1 MILTKLIREN
11 AEAISQVGVRAL
23 EEAKHAGVPAYYMD
37 PSLGDGIIR
46 ELPDGTR
53 ERVERRNGW
62 DVVTETYGPRLY
74 GSARPP
80 PRRRASA
87 RRCVQGCRLRLV
99 RPVVEPVLA

>member
-23 EEAKHAGVPAYYMD
+23 EEAKQAGVPAYYMD

-53 ERVERRNGW
+53 ERIERQDGR
-62 DVVTETYGPRLY
+62 DVVTEAYGPR
-74 GSARPP
+74 P
-80 PRRRASA
+80 
-87 RRCVQGCRLRLV
+87 
-99 RPVVEPVLA
+99 